1 MEYQESNP
9 GHAVYKT
16 VVLPLNYI
24 PVIAI
29 RHVSSSM
36 LDCVWDAVFP
46 AASLGA
52 RHSLCMPSWRNNGAC
67 RPWVITLAKRSGSGF
82 DRIMHTPEIASA
94 FQPPGA
100 PFGGCTPVSFKDACY
115 LRKEDKMNRTKH
127 LCVTFVTLLL

>member
-1 MEYQESNP
+1 M
-9 GHAVYKT
+9 YKT

-24 PVIAI
+24 PVFAI
-29 RHVSSSM
+29 RQVSSSM
-36 LDCVWDAVFP
+36 PDCVGDAVFP
-46 AASLGA
+46 AANLGA
-52 RHSLCMPSWRNNGAC
+52 RHSLCMLSRRNNGAC

-100 PFGGCTPVSFKDACY
+100 PFGGCAPVSFKDVRY